1 MNIILIFLALI
12 PCKDILLDSTG
23 SFCYIYEVDGFRGRT
38 MDKIVERSVL
48 FDFYGNLLTEHQRNI
63 YEDIVNNDYSLTE
76 IGEEFGISRQG
87 VHDAVKRIDKILL
100 DYEDKLHCVKSYNE
114 SLEKIDLIKDRI
126 SVMKNKGIDVSELEE
141 LIDGLTEGL

>member
-1 MNIILIFLALI
+1 
-12 PCKDILLDSTG
+12 
-23 SFCYIYEVDGFRGRT
+23 

-126 SVMKNKGIDVSELEE
+126 SVMKNKGIDVSELEK